1 MNRNKLAWLYCRIA
15 HEDKVALETQEKRL
29 IAFAEE
35 SGYTIAGVSKDAG
48 SGLTMERPGWKEVEQ
63 AVTAQSIGAVLAIN
77 SGRIARNVVELL
89 SCAERLHQQGVR
101 LITETDGSIGKMR
114 VTKYLRLA
122 QEES

>member
-1 MNRNKLAWLYCRIA
+1 MNRNKLAWLYCRVA
-15 HEDKVALETQEKRL
+15 HEDKMALETQEKRL

-35 SGYTIAGVSKDAG
+35 SGYTIAGVSKDTG

-89 SCAERLHQQGVR
+89 ACAERLHWQGVR
-101 LITETDGSIGKMR
+101 LTTETEGNIGKTPVAM
-114 VTKYLRLA
+114 YMRLA
-122 QEES
+122 RAES

>member
-1 MNRNKLAWLYCRIA
+1 M
-15 HEDKVALETQEKRL
+15 VLETQEKRL

-35 SGYTIAGVSKDAG
+35 SGYTIAGVSKDIG
-48 SGLTMERPGWKEVEQ
+48 SGLPMESPGWKEVEQ

>member
-35 SGYTIAGVSKDAG
+35 SGYTIAGVSKDTG

-63 AVTAQSIGAVLAIN
+63 AVTAQGISAVLAIN
-77 SGRIARNVVELL
+77 SGRIARNTIELL
-89 SCAERLHQQGVR
+89 ACAERLHWQGVR
-101 LITETDGSIGKMR
+101 LTTETEGNIGKPLVAM
-114 VTKYLRLA
+114 YMRLA
-122 QEES
+122 RAES